1 MCYFYVVINYE
12 LKEYIS
18 STGKSYFRA
27 WFEKL
32 GATAAAK
39 VTAALHKMERGNFA
53 STKFLGSGVWEFKI
67 DTGPGYRLY
76 FGKVGKNVVLLLAGG
91 IKRGQNKD
99 IQLAVDLLDE
109 HNKGVLH

>member
-1 MCYFYVVINYE
+1 MINYE

-18 STGKSYFRA
+18 STGKSYFRT

-39 VTAALHKMERGNFA
+39 VTAALHKMERGNFG

-76 FGKVGKNVVLLLAGG
+76 FGKVGKNVVLLLSGG

-99 IQLAVDLLDE
+99 IQLAIELLDE
-109 HNKGVLH
+109 HKKSVLH